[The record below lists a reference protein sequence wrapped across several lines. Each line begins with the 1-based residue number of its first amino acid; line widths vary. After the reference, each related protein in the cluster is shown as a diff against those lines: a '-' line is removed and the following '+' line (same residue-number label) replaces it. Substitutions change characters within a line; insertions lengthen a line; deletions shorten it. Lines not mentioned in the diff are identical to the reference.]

1 MPYFLARAL
10 FNQKYEVVRRDINSK
25 AFMISGQK
33 PFLTLTIIISHFFSE
48 RWPSYFSFNHRMFAN
63 VDRFC
68 KLFPCTVE
76 FINIW
81 KRWITLFLVNYFL
94 HKQFFHSEMLESFH
108 RAHSSCP
115 LQGKWFISL
124 QQLARWFS
132 IVSKHVWGI
141 KALHCT

>member
-94 HKQFFHSEMLESFH
+94 HKQFFHSGIFQSFNKIRSSFFLSFTRQMINFIAAIGEMVLDCF
-108 RAHSSCP
+108 
-115 LQGKWFISL
+115 
-124 QQLARWFS
+124 
-132 IVSKHVWGI
+132 
-141 KALHCT
+141 

>member
-10 FNQKYEVVRRDINSK
+10 FNQKYEVRRDINSK

-48 RWPSYFSFNHRMFAN
+48 RWPSHFSFNHRMFAN

-94 HKQFFHSEMLESFH
+94 HKQSSTVVFFSRSTKSE
-108 RAHSSCP
+108 AHSSYP
-115 LQGKWFISL
+115 LQGKWLISL

-132 IVSKHVWGI
+132 IVSKHV
-141 KALHCT
+141 